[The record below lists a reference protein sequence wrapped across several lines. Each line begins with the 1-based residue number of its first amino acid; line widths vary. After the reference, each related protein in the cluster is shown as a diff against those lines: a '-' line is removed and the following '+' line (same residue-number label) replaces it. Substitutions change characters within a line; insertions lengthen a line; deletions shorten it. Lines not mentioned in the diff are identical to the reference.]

1 MTKMM
6 LAGTAIAIAMTMVH
20 GGAAAQEQLQP
31 QIGIAQG
38 PMRGAARNERGVL
51 AFKGIPYAAPPIG
64 PLRWR
69 APQPAPASS
78 AVIDATRFG
87 ARCLS
92 AWTNDPAPGPPRS
105 EDCLTLNVWTAAG
118 RAAEKRPVMV
128 WIHGGGFQFGSSAE
142 PSSDGSRLAEKGVVV
157 VSVNYR
163 VGVFGFMAHPELDR
177 EGPSGNYGLQDQ
189 IAALRWVKTNIAA
202 FGGDPDNITVFGES
216 AGAHA
221 IGLLLA
227 SPLARGLVHK
237 AIGQSGAF
245 WDSEHGS
252 LATRDEARRRGVALA
267 AALGARSLT
276 DLRGVPTDRL
286 NAAGS
291 WDFTKDPGTTAFSP
305 SVDGYVVPEAP
316 AARYAAGKQLRV
328 PLLAG
333 WNSVEDLPFRARALP
348 HSSASVFRDA
358 AAEQFGRD
366 RLAEFLT
373 HYPAAS
379 DKQAKLSAEAL
390 VGDLV
395 ISQQVWEWL
404 RLHVASGRAPVY
416 GYRFS
421 YSSPYVPVASHAVDP
436 PFVFGTLT
444 PQRIVGSTTPP
455 GETDR
460 MLSDQMMSYWVNFA
474 TRGDPNGPGLP
485 RWPVFGTNSEVLEIG
500 STLAARIPAEAAR
513 LRFLSSYR
521 RSGALPA
528 RWRTLPKA
536 GLALG
541 AHSRPSSYP

>member
-1 MTKMM
+1 M
-6 LAGTAIAIAMTMVH
+6 H
-20 GGAAAQEQLQP
+20 GAAAAQTQLG
-31 QIGIAQG
+31 QIVMVAQG
-38 PMRGAARNERGVL
+38 TMRASVPDERGVL
-51 AFKGIPYAAPPIG
+51 AFKGIPYAAAPVG

-69 APQPAPASS
+69 APQPTPASS
-78 AVIDATRFG
+78 ADIDATRFG

-105 EDCLTLNVWTAAG
+105 EDCLKLNVWTAAG
-118 RAAEKRPVMV
+118 RTAEKRPVMV

-157 VSVNYR
+157 VSINYR
-163 VGVFGFMAHPELDR
+163 VGVFGFMAHPDLDR

-189 IAALRWVKTNIAA
+189 IAALRWVKLNVAA
-202 FGGDPDNITVFGES
+202 FGGDPANVTVFGES

-227 SPLARGLVHK
+227 SPLAKGLIHK

-267 AALGARSLT
+267 ATLRARSLT
-276 DLRGVPTDRL
+276 DLREVPADRL
-286 NAAGS
+286 NAAAD

-305 SVDGYVVPEAP
+305 SIDGYVVPQAP
-316 AARYAAGKQLRV
+316 ASRYAAGKQLRV
-328 PLLAG
+328 PLMAG
-333 WNSVEDLPFRARALP
+333 WNSAEDLPFRARALP
-348 HSSASVFRDA
+348 HSSASVFREA

-366 RLAEFLT
+366 RLADFFA

-379 DKQAKLSAEAL
+379 DQQAKSSANAL

-404 RLHVASGRAPVY
+404 SLHKASGRAPVY

-421 YSSPYVPVASHAVDP
+421 YTSPYVPVASHAVDP

-455 GETDR
+455 GEADR
-460 MLSDQMMSYWVNFA
+460 ALSDQMMSYWVNFA
-474 TRGDPNGPGLP
+474 THGDPNGPGLP

-500 STLAARIPAEAAR
+500 SALAIKIPAEAAR

-521 RSGALPA
+521 RYGALPT

-536 GLALG
+536 GPALSTQ
-541 AHSRPSSYP
+541 SRSSSYP